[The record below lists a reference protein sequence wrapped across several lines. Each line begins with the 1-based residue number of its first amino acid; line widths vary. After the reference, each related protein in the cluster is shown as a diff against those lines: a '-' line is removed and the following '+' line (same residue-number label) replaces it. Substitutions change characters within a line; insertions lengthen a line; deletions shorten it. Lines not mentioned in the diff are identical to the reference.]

1 MFFNRYFVPSFALII
16 IIALLHYLALD
27 RAYYWTISWYD
38 IMMHFLGGVW
48 VALFALWIFSSRK
61 ISFLPTH
68 ISFLQIVSLVI
79 CVGIVWELYEI
90 MFGLTF
96 VSDPEYWGDTILDLV
111 MDTIGGICVAFSIRN
126 KSHV

>member
-61 ISFLPTH
+61 ISFLPLR

-79 CVGIVWELYEI
+79 CIGIIWELYEI
-90 MFGLTF
+90 LFGLTF
-96 VSDPEYWGDTILDLV
+96 VSDPEYLGDTMLDLI
-111 MDTIGGICVAFSIRN
+111 MDTIGGICVAFSVRN

>member
-1 MFFNRYFVPSFALII
+1 
-16 IIALLHYLALD
+16 LHYLALD